1 MTGRAPTVLRLSE
14 LIGSHVVDADGRS
27 LGRLRDVGVGLGEE
41 LPPAT
46 SVHVRGDGTAG
57 TITTRVE
64 VEGAGALAPRPLDA
78 GAGELLLARDVLD
91 RQIFDGGGKRLS
103 RVADVILELDGAILR
118 VAAVETGAAG
128 ILRRLG
134 LRRVAARLHPALVR
148 WGDLHL
154 LSGPG
159 HALQLAAPAA
169 AVHRLDDERLA
180 ELVRRAPSRRGAE
193 VLEHVHPHRRARV
206 RELLARAVPRRRSAD
221 PLSARRHA
229 PS

>member
-14 LIGSHVVDADGRS
+14 LIGSDVSGADGRP

-46 SVHVRGDGTAG
+46 SVHVGGDGTAG
-57 TITTRVE
+57 TITSGVE

-103 RVADVILELDGAILR
+103 RVADVILELDGATLR

-134 LRRVAARLHPALVR
+134 LRRLAARLQPALVG

-159 HALQLAAPAA
+159 HGLQLAAPAA

-180 ELVRRAPSRRGAE
+180 ELVRLAPSRRGAE

-206 RELLARAVPRRRSAD
+206 RELLDRAVPRRRSAD